1 MAVRVNFNNPLVS
14 KVFVNEK
21 IQLVEYQTLPT
32 ICFNYGNYDHVYDN
46 CPDLQPTPATEA
58 PAQPSEPAPPT
69 TIFGPWMV
77 VEKRQCHPQLK
88 EATGRVNNLAG
99 EPPKKPPDPI
109 IPIPPRPGHIQE
121 NVSVNMQ
128 HVAHSVDVPAIGCGH
143 PKFITSARKYLRDS
157 KQDVVVFVESR
168 INRWRVDKLLSIHSS
183 SLTSTRDNRST
194 LTTLVYASPNAQKRK
209 ALWFDLNSLASSF
222 RCP

>member
-1 MAVRVNFNNPLVS
+1 MGRRGKFARMAVRVNFNNPLVS

-88 EATGRVNNLAG
+88 EATGRVIDFTRSSTMKQSVISKRKTQSKSAPPKQTATTLRSKGKSSSSTQQTATFHNSGSSLIVNNLAG

-128 HVAHSVDVPAIGCGH
+128 HVAHSVDVPAIVGDAHG
-143 PKFITSARKYLRDS
+143 PTML
-157 KQDVVVFVESR
+157 E
-168 INRWRVDKLLSIHSS
+168 
-183 SLTSTRDNRST
+183 
-194 LTTLVYASPNAQKRK
+194 
-209 ALWFDLNSLASSF
+209 
-222 RCP
+222 